1 MSQNSLR
8 LSWTAE
14 EVDERLHN
22 IMVSIHEA
30 CVKYGKDANGNVLQG
45 DVLTENS
52 QNCFVR
58 SEQQLIAT
66 VGVSD
71 LVVISTKDAVL
82 VAPREPAF
90 AQVLA
95 GGEAVDRQRL
105 FAAQEL
111 AVRLRAELET
121 LFRLT
126 DVLIAPSARGEAPAG
141 LDSTGDPVF
150 SRLWSLLGAPCVQV
164 PVGRGSHGM
173 PVGVT
178 LVGPRWQ
185 DTQALGAARLLELAL
200 A

>member
-1 MSQNSLR
+1 MR
-8 LSWTAE
+8 AE
-14 EVDERLHN
+14 EESER
-22 IMVSIHEA
+22 IRIAKDQAVEAERIKVS
-30 CVKYGKDANGNVLQG
+30 
-45 DVLTENS
+45 
-52 QNCFVR
+52 
-58 SEQQLIAT
+58 
-66 VGVSD
+66 
-71 LVVISTKDAVL
+71 
-82 VAPREPAF
+82 P
-90 AQVLA
+90 
-95 GGEAVDRQRL
+95 
-105 FAAQEL
+105 EL
-111 AVRLRAELET
+111 AELARNPKVSEPEFNKRLRAELET